1 MWARTLTRD
10 QRRALR
16 QLAGVPRGIVQSL
29 MLAHGFTREL
39 VASLVL
45 AGLVMVVTDTA
56 RFGEETINVDLV
68 IITDSGRKALE
79 ED

>member
-1 MWARTLTRD
+1 MTRD

-16 QLAGVPRGIVQSL
+16 RLAGVPRGIVQSL

-39 VASLVL
+39 IGSLVL
-45 AGLVMVVTDTA
+45 AGLVMVVADTA

-79 ED
+79 GD